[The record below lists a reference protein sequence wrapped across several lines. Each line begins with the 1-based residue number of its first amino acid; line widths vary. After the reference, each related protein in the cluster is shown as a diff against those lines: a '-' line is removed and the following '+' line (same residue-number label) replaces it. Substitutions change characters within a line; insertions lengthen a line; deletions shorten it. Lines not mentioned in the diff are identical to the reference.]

1 MKREKSRRISKRRKH
16 TTILLLLFLSLI
28 GFMVFYIWIFNH
40 SNMMFKKIEELQR
53 KEANLLTQNRIA
65 SVELDKLSRSDR
77 IIKIASVQLDMVIPA
92 PETLVVIIDP
102 NSIKIN

>member
-1 MKREKSRRISKRRKH
+1 
-16 TTILLLLFLSLI
+16 
-28 GFMVFYIWIFNH
+28 
-40 SNMMFKKIEELQR
+40 MMFKKIEELQR